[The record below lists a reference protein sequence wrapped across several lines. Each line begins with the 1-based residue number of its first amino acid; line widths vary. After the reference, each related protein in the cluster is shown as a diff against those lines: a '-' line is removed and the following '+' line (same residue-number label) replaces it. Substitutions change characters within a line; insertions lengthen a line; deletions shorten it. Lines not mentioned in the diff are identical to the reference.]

1 MRNGNVRIPRDIET
15 YIAKKRTVRVV
26 ALLLIE
32 VLLLTFTVLF
42 QNDINSGA
50 YPTATYTLLALLMIA
65 PVFWLKI
72 PFWLFDKTWAG
83 EIISKSEDVYIGP
96 DENRRVTTGSL
107 QIKKQQRLNIRLD
120 SGKTI
125 EYTIYDNRAR
135 HAFRNSTY
143 NVGDRVIHVGGTNYL
158 QAVAVGD
165 GDTLICV
172 ICGAESRAD
181 TPVCHICGKTL
192 KID

>member
-1 MRNGNVRIPRDIET
+1 MRNDGVRIPRDVEAYLT
-15 YIAKKRTVRVV
+15 KKRAVRVV
-26 ALLLIE
+26 ALSLIE
-32 VLLLTFTVLF
+32 ASLLTLIILF
-42 QNDINSGA
+42 GDDIFGGDHPAVS
-50 YPTATYTLLALLMIA
+50 YLLFALLMIV

-72 PFWLFDKTWAG
+72 PFWLFDKTFAG
-83 EIISKSEDVYIGP
+83 EIISKSEEIYIGP

-107 QIKKQQRLNIRLD
+107 QVKKEQKLNIRLD
-120 SGKTI
+120 SGKII

-181 TPVCHICGKTL
+181 TPVCHVCGKTL